1 MKDKLSFIPHSTFRI
16 HHLSLTGF
24 VMSSAGIA
32 SFCMS
37 PLEGQMTKSARPDG
51 RTIRRKDFMTSFL
64 YVFNF
69 APHAL
74 RA

>member
-1 MKDKLSFIPHSTFRI
+1 
-16 HHLSLTGF
+16 
-24 VMSSAGIA
+24 
-32 SFCMS
+32 MS